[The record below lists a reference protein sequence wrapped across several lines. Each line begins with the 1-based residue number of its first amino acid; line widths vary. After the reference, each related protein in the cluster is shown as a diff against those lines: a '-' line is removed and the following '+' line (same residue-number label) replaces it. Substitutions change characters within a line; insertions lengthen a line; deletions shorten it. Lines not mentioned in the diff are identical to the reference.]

1 MDSLGYISVDLRPA
15 LWVLGCAAT
24 CVIALHALSIW
35 ADRHTR
41 DRTRRIIEASVQKT
55 HDAN

>member
-1 MDSLGYISVDLRPA
+1 MHSLGYLDVNLQLA

-24 CVIALHALSIW
+24 CVIALHGLSIW
-35 ADRHTR
+35 SERHTR

-55 HDAN
+55 HDAR